1 MKKWPVAA
9 AAGGALAGAAGWALY
24 NGQTPMAQGFG
35 TTFTGTRGEGNLIAL
50 TYDDGPNTA
59 WTPQLMEILD
69 KHDVKA
75 TFFTIGKYAEQQ
87 PELLRQVAEAGHAIG
102 NHTYNHVTMALHTDD
117 TIRRELRM
125 TTEAIEAAGRRDG
138 HGSRQEADAAALR
151 PPPARHDAGAARRR
165 ATSASPG
172 R

>member
-1 MKKWPVAA
+1 M
-9 AAGGALAGAAGWALY
+9 
-24 NGQTPMAQGFG
+24 
-35 TTFTGTRGEGNLIAL
+35 AL

-59 WTPQLMEILD
+59 WTPQLMEVLD

-117 TIRRELRM
+117 TIRAR
-125 TTEAIEAAGRRDG
+125 AANDHRGDRGRGRRDG
-138 HGSRQEADAAALR
+138 HGSGQEADAAALR